1 MNDHVTSERAR
12 LLAVFDRVMREQARP
27 DNPGGRVER
36 VGDVVRQVGAAHDW
50 NGVVWSAPD
59 LDAARADAAIAE
71 QVAHSELLGCDE
83 FEWKL
88 YGHDRPADLGARLL
102 AAGFEVEE
110 PETLLVA
117 RVAGLATEV
126 RLPEGVRLA
135 EVRDEA
141 GAELVARAH
150 ERAFGTD
157 GARLRRQVLARLR
170 EDPEHFVALV
180 AMAGDEPVSS
190 ARMEL
195 YPGTGFAGLW
205 GGGTD
210 PAWRGRGVYRAL
222 VAFRAGVAAERGY
235 SYLQVD
241 ATEDSRPILERLGFT
256 ALTTTTPYLY
266 RPASS

>member
-1 MNDHVTSERAR
+1 MNDHVTSEPAR
-12 LLAVFDRVMREQARP
+12 LLALYDRVMREGARP
-27 DNPGGRVER
+27 ESPGARVAR
-36 VGDVVRQVGAAHDW
+36 VGDVVRHEGAAHDW
-50 NGVVWSAPD
+50 HGVLWSAPD

-71 QVAHSELLGCDE
+71 QVAHCERAGCEE

-102 AAGFEVEE
+102 AAGFEAEE

-117 RVAGLATEV
+117 RVAELAAEV
-126 RLPEGVRLA
+126 RLPEGVRIE

-141 GAELVARAH
+141 GAELMARAN
-150 ERAFGTD
+150 ERAFGRD
-157 GARLRRQVLARLR
+157 GSWLRRLVLERLR

-190 ARMEL
+190 ARMDL
-195 YPGTGFAGLW
+195 YPGTGFVGLW
-205 GGGTD
+205 GGGTA

-235 SYLQVD
+235 DFLQVD

-256 ALTTTTPYLY
+256 ALTSTTPYIY
-266 RPASS
+266 RRTRA

>member
-1 MNDHVTSERAR
+1 MNDHVTSDPAR
-12 LLAVFDRVMREQARP
+12 LLALFDRVMREEARP
-27 DNPGGRVER
+27 EAPGLRVER
-36 VGDVVRQVGAAHDW
+36 AGDVVRQVGAAHGW

-59 LDAARADAAIAE
+59 LDAARADAAVAE
-71 QVAHSELLGCDE
+71 QVAYCERAGCDA

-102 AAGFEVEE
+102 AAGFKAEE

-117 RVAGLATEV
+117 RVAELATAV
-126 RLPEGVRLA
+126 RMPEGVRLE

-141 GAELVARAH
+141 GAELMARAN
-150 ERAFGTD
+150 ERAFGRD
-157 GARLRRQVLARLR
+157 GSWLRRLVLERLR

-195 YPGTGFAGLW
+195 YAGTGFAGLW

-235 SYLQVD
+235 DYLQVD

-256 ALTTTTPYLY
+256 ALTTTTPYIY
-266 RPASS
+266 RPTPS